1 MDFFSTSLTL
11 IQSRNNVVCPVL
23 NGPCRECGHDMSVT
37 VLPRS
42 ILGGG
47 GGWVTGI
54 FESDKLFI
62 SLPIGKTLLFSLPQ
76 NLFSVYKIGYQTIYL
91 VFIWRLKRRAM

>member
-1 MDFFSTSLTL
+1 MVLTLIQQGLGLRPREKRALCGKMTYMDFFSTSLTL

-47 GGWVTGI
+47 GGVVTGI

-62 SLPIGKTLLFSLPQ
+62 SLPIGKTLLFSLP
-76 NLFSVYKIGYQTIYL
+76 
-91 VFIWRLKRRAM
+91 

>member
-11 IQSRNNVVCPVL
+11 TQRRNNVVCPVV

-37 VLPRS
+37 VIPQS

-47 GGWVTGI
+47 GGTGI

-62 SLPIGKTLLFSLPQ
+62 SIPIGKSLLFSLP
-76 NLFSVYKIGYQTIYL
+76 
-91 VFIWRLKRRAM
+91 